1 MNPGKLNHRIKFS
14 QEVSSANPNGSGG
27 QVITF
32 EPVVCSD
39 TAPTD
44 TTWGDL
50 QPIKQYNQL
59 AIEAGASLLNGDKM
73 LVMRYRKNFTPT
85 KSMIFED
92 LNNPGDV
99 YTVHSI
105 SPYYPGQKAAFQ
117 NTESTVYKDQV
128 FIFILGKKRDGD
140 NS

>member
-14 QEVSSANPNGSGG
+14 QEVATANDFGG
-27 QVITF
+27 QTVTF
-32 EPVVCSD
+32 VPVVCSE
-39 TAPTD
+39 TTPTD

-59 AIEAGASLLNGDKM
+59 AIEAGASLLNGDKI
-73 LVMRYRKNFTPT
+73 LIIRYRKNFQPT

-92 LNNPGDV
+92 LNNPGDA

-117 NTESTVYKDQV
+117 NTEQKVYKDNV